1 MKKVLIPAIVCTMLF
16 ACNSGDKTETKDEK
30 MASSSDSTGKK
41 TTPQSEFADQ
51 KYVDWGK
58 KQLADF
64 ESGNIDAWLASYAD
78 NAKYFWSGGDSLVG
92 KQAISDY
99 WKNRR
104 SNVIKSIKFSND
116 IWLPLKVNTPQR
128 GPDAP
133 GIWVMSW
140 YQVNVTY
147 SNGKSLQF
155 WVHND
160 QHLDNNEKVDVAV
173 QYIDMAPI
181 NKALGK

>member
-1 MKKVLIPAIVCTMLF
+1 MKKLLIIVAGVLFLC
-16 ACNSGDKTETKDEK
+16 ACNNDKTESKDEK
-30 MASSSDSTGKK
+30 MASGADSTTKK
-41 TTPQSEFADQ
+41 ETPQSEFADQ

-64 ESGNIDAWLASYAD
+64 ESGNMDAWLGGFAD
-78 NAKYFWSGGDSLVG
+78 NAKYYWSGGDSLIG
-92 KQAISDY
+92 KQAITDY

-104 SNVIKSIKFSND
+104 GNVIKSIKFTND
-116 IWLPLKVNTPQR
+116 IWLPLKVNRPQR

-147 SNGKSLQF
+147 NNGKSLQF